1 MGENFVDFRIIKQTV
16 PITSVLERYR
26 IALRKVN
33 QHSLRGRCPLPTHSS
48 DKSSESFGVHIDKN
62 IWACQ
67 STSCSTARQGKRGG
81 NVIDFV
87 AAMERCSVRDAA
99 LKLHDWFVTVSTTSA
114 SISTP
119 SEKEWELVAENRNT
133 TSERGVN
140 APLTFTLKNVDTT
153 HSYLR
158 QRSITEETA
167 RTFEVGYFPGRGS
180 MSEKVVIP
188 IHNERGELVAYAGRS
203 IDNSEPKYKLP
214 TGFQKSKELFN
225 LHRALAATG
234 EQVIIVEGFFDCMK
248 VHQAG
253 FPNVVAL
260 MGSSLSDDQQKLFG
274 AFKAA
279 ILFLDGDDA
288 GRGATRTISE
298 RLVRTMFVKVVDVP
312 SKQQPDQLS
321 TEEIRKLL
329 AL

>member
-1 MGENFVDFRIIKQTV
+1 M
-16 PITSVLERYR
+16 
-26 IALRKVN
+26 
-33 QHSLRGRCPLPTHSS
+33 
-48 DKSSESFGVHIDKN
+48 
-62 IWACQ
+62 
-67 STSCSTARQGKRGG
+67 KR
-81 NVIDFV
+81 
-87 AAMERCSVRDAA
+87 
-99 LKLHDWFVTVSTTSA
+99 
-114 SISTP
+114 
-119 SEKEWELVAENRNT
+119 
-133 TSERGVN
+133 
-140 APLTFTLKNVDTT
+140 LTFTLKNVDTT